1 MLRYSYNNF
10 PQRLF
15 MIAKEKVDQEKELQA
30 NNEWLNINWSFDT
43 MEYYYTS

>member
-1 MLRYSYNNF
+1 
-10 PQRLF
+10 
-15 MIAKEKVDQEKELQA
+15 MIAEKKVDQEKELQA